1 MIEDFQ
7 VAFCAIM
14 FSRSASSV
22 KAVEVVEVTRVVEVE
37 VTRVVKAVEVEAVE
51 VTRVVE
57 VTRAVKVARCSC
69 RCCLTLR
76 WAWRVSRMKW
86 LRTKRSELHDYSS
99 AKRLSTT

>member
-22 KAVEVVEVTRVVEVE
+22 KAVEVVEVTRVVEV
-37 VTRVVKAVEVEAVE
+37 VE
-51 VTRVVE
+51 VTRVEVE

>member
-37 VTRVVKAVEVEAVE
+37 VTRVV
-51 VTRVVE
+51 
-57 VTRAVKVARCSC
+57 
-69 RCCLTLR
+69 
-76 WAWRVSRMKW
+76 
-86 LRTKRSELHDYSS
+86 
-99 AKRLSTT
+99 